1 MRPAEALLQGLE
13 GLRSHKLRSLLTTL
27 GIIFGV
33 AAVIAMLSI
42 GEGAKRQALAQ
53 YQGLGID
60 NVLVLHQAL
69 PEGRPGG
76 GTSLGLTL
84 ADARALR
91 TIHPDARRVVPLRI
105 FEEDVQQGSE
115 RVKAQ
120 VVGTTPEWMEVVPRR
135 LSRGRFFD
143 YDEVLDL
150 SRVCVLGAALRHRLF
165 PLQDPVG
172 RRIKVGW
179 DWYTVVGVMASAAS
193 SQEDESGAVRDEGR
207 DVYLPVTCA
216 LRRFEPDPAG
226 SELSRIVVQVDE
238 AAGIGV
244 AARLIE
250 QILDR
255 RHQGVP
261 DHRVVVPQ
269 ELIRRRQATARIFN
283 LVMGAIAGISL
294 LVGGIGIMNIML
306 ASVLE
311 RTREIGVRR
320 AMGATQREVLLQ
332 FLLEA
337 VAVSFLGG
345 MLGILL
351 GLGLTRA
358 IAAGAGWPT
367 VVVPS
372 SVVLAFGVSALVGIV
387 FGWFPARRA
396 ARLSPIESL
405 RYE

>member
-1 MRPAEALLQGLE
+1 M
-13 GLRSHKLRSLLTTL
+13 
-27 GIIFGV
+27 V
-33 AAVIAMLSI
+33 
-42 GEGAKRQALAQ
+42 
-53 YQGLGID
+53 
-60 NVLVLHQAL
+60 
-69 PEGRPGG
+69 
-76 GTSLGLTL
+76 
-84 ADARALR
+84 
-91 TIHPDARRVVPLRI
+91 
-105 FEEDVQQGSE
+105 
-115 RVKAQ
+115 
-120 VVGTTPEWMEVVPRR
+120 
-135 LSRGRFFD
+135 
-143 YDEVLDL
+143 DL
-150 SRVCVLGAALRHRLF
+150 SRVCVLGAALRRELF
-165 PLQDPVG
+165 PLHDPVG
-172 RRIKVGW
+172 RRVKLGR
-179 DWYTVVGVMASAAS
+179 DWYTVIGVMAPS
-193 SQEDESGAVRDEGR
+193 SVAEDDESGAVREEGR
-207 DVYLPVTCA
+207 DVYIPVTSA
-216 LRRFEPDPAG
+216 LRRFEPDESG

-238 AAGIGV
+238 AEGIGV

-250 QILDR
+250 QILER

-320 AMGATQREVLLQ
+320 AMGATRREVLLQ

-358 IAAGAGWPT
+358 VAAGAGWPT

-372 SVVLAFGVSALVGIV
+372 SVILAFGVSALVGVV